1 MIQLLK
7 RIGPFEV
14 IRPLGRG
21 GMGTVYL
28 ATDPKSGRR
37 VAVKTVS
44 TDVTDGGQTLKRFAK
59 EVEILS
65 RLEHPNI
72 VRALGPLERD
82 GESWYFAMEY
92 VEGRTLAAIL
102 KEHGRLEPERAAFF
116 LREVLLA
123 LEAAHAQGVL
133 HRDLKPSNVLV
144 DRKPRVMLS
153 DFGVARAV
161 DLTRLTTSGMA
172 LGTPAYMAPEQ
183 IDGRDADERSDL
195 YSLGVMAYEMVTGRL
210 PFVAENPYAV
220 LKMHQEAQPRPPREV
235 FDDIPPALEAAILCA
250 MAKSPAQRFSSAAEF
265 RAALAGAF
273 PDGEEGVVQRS
284 GVWLEGVVS
293 RETVA
298 LDGAGGWT
306 RPRAW
311 PGRAGLL
318 VGAGVAAG
326 VVLLGVVTWRAMSPD
341 PAPPGPPVG
350 PPAVVAA
357 RRVELTL
364 ADGSNVQ
371 GKLDLLDPAHGI
383 VRIVD
388 EKGQRRSYALDQV
401 RKMTNLTE

>member
-1 MIQLLK
+1 M
-7 RIGPFEV
+7 
-14 IRPLGRG
+14 RPLGKG

-28 ATDPKSGRR
+28 ATDPRTGAR

-44 TDVTDGGQTLKRFAK
+44 ADVTDGGQTLKRFAK

-82 GESWYFAMEY
+82 GDSWYFAMEY

-102 KEHGRLEPERAAFF
+102 KECGRLEPERAAFF

-183 IDGRDADERSDL
+183 IEGRDADERSDL
-195 YSLGVMAYEMVTGRL
+195 YSVGVMAYEMVTGRL

-220 LKMHQEAQPRPPREV
+220 LKMHQETAPRPPRQAFE
-235 FDDIPPALEAAILCA
+235 DIPPALEAAILCA

-265 RAALAGAF
+265 RAALVGAF
-273 PDGEEGVVQRS
+273 PSGEDEAVRRS
-284 GVWLEGVVS
+284 GVWLEGIVS

-298 LDGAGGWT
+298 LDGPGDGA

-311 PGRAGLL
+311 
-318 VGAGVAAG
+318 VGVGVAAG
-326 VVLLGVVTWRAMSPD
+326 VVLLAAVAWRAMAPGPD
-341 PAPPGPPVG
+341 VPPPGPSPG
-350 PPAVVAA
+350 PSAA
-357 RRVELTL
+357 APQRRVELTFPDKSTVRGRL
-364 ADGSNVQ
+364 EA
-371 GKLDLLDPAHGI
+371 LDAAHGF

-388 EKGQRRSYALDQV
+388 EKGERRTYELRGVVSM
-401 RKMTNLTE
+401 KNLPE